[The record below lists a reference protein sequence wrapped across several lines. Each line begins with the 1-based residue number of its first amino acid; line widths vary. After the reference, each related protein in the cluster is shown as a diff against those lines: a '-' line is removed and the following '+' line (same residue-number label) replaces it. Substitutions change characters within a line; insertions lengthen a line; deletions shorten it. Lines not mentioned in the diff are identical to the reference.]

1 MKKRRAEMAES
12 IVKENKTNLKA
23 LRIANFI
30 FTVLAVA
37 GLVASIVFFVTTVNC
52 YNDMKAETDAGN
64 AIGAG
69 IGFGFGAVFYII
81 FAVVTMALSV
91 IGAGLSLGKL
101 PDRKVESVL
110 QLVINLVALV
120 AVVAMLVVIVI
131 LG

>member
-1 MKKRRAEMAES
+1 MAES
-12 IVKENKTNLKA
+12 IAKESKTNLKA
-23 LRIANFI
+23 LRIANVI
-30 FTVLAVA
+30 FTVLAVV
-37 GLVASIVFFVTTVNC
+37 GLVVSIVFFVATINS

-64 AIGAG
+64 TIGAG

-81 FAVVTMALSV
+81 SAVVTMGLSV

-101 PDRKVESVL
+101 LDRKVESVL

-120 AVVAMLVVIVI
+120 AVVAMLVVIVA

>member
-1 MKKRRAEMAES
+1 MAES
-12 IVKENKTNLKA
+12 IVKESKTNLKA

-30 FTVLAVA
+30 FTILAVV
-37 GLVASIVFFVTTVNC
+37 GLVMSIVFFVATINS

-64 AIGAG
+64 TIGAS

-81 FAVVTMALSV
+81 SAVVTMGLSV

-101 PDRKVESVL
+101 LDRKVESVM

-120 AVVAMLVVIVI
+120 AVVAMLVVIVV

>member
-1 MKKRRAEMAES
+1 MAES
-12 IVKENKTNLKA
+12 VVKESKINLKA
-23 LRIANFI
+23 LRIANVI
-30 FTVLAVA
+30 FTILAVV
-37 GLVASIVFFVTTVNC
+37 GLVVSIVFFVATINS

-64 AIGAG
+64 TISAG

-81 FAVVTMALSV
+81 FAVVTMVLSV

-101 PDRKVESVL
+101 LDRKVEAVL

-120 AVVAMLVVIVI
+120 AVVAMLVVIVV

>member
-1 MKKRRAEMAES
+1 MAES
-12 IVKENKTNLKA
+12 VVNKSKINLKA
-23 LRIANFI
+23 LRIANVI
-30 FTVLAVA
+30 FTVLAVV
-37 GLVASIVFFVTTVNC
+37 GLVVSIVFFVATINS

-64 AIGAG
+64 TIGAG

-81 FAVVTMALSV
+81 SAVVTMGLSV

-101 PDRKVESVL
+101 LDRKVESVL

-120 AVVAMLVVIVI
+120 AVVAMLVVIVA

>member
-1 MKKRRAEMAES
+1 MAES
-12 IVKENKTNLKA
+12 IVNKSKTNLKA

-30 FTVLAVA
+30 FTILAVV
-37 GLVASIVFFVTTVNC
+37 GLVMSIVFFVATINS

-64 AIGAG
+64 TIGAG

-81 FAVVTMALSV
+81 SAVVTMGLSV

-101 PDRKVESVL
+101 LDRKVESVM

-120 AVVAMLVVIVI
+120 AVVAMLVVIVL

>member
-1 MKKRRAEMAES
+1 MAES
-12 IVKENKTNLKA
+12 IVNKSKTNLKA

-30 FTVLAVA
+30 FTILAVV
-37 GLVASIVFFVTTVNC
+37 GLVMSIVFFVATINS

-64 AIGAG
+64 TIGAG

-81 FAVVTMALSV
+81 SAVVTMGLSV

-101 PDRKVESVL
+101 LDRKVESVM
-110 QLVINLVALV
+110 QLVINLVALI

>member
-1 MKKRRAEMAES
+1 MAES

-64 AIGAG
+64 TIGAG

>member
-1 MKKRRAEMAES
+1 MTES
-12 IVKENKTNLKA
+12 IVNKSKTNLKA
-23 LRIANFI
+23 LRIANLI
-30 FTVLAVA
+30 FTILAVA
-37 GLVASIVFFVTTVNC
+37 GLVVSIVFFVATINS

-64 AIGAG
+64 TIGAG

-81 FAVVTMALSV
+81 SAVVTMGLSV

-101 PDRKVESVL
+101 LDRKVESVL

-120 AVVAMLVVIVI
+120 AVVAMLVVIVV